1 MLGLSSFASV
11 TILVWALEPSKKKP
25 NPPPVSSENSER
37 IDLAERIRKRRA
49 EANDYR
55 EYARA
60 LDQDLM
66 STLEE
71 RREQK
76 PVPGIKESRQ
86 RWRRKFETARRQV
99 NRWRNAERGSIEW
112 QEREEILKSLDDGPQ

>member
-1 MLGLSSFASV
+1 MS
-11 TILVWALEPSKKKP
+11 
-25 NPPPVSSENSER
+25 SER

-49 EANDYR
+49 EANEYR

-71 RREQK
+71 QRELK

-86 RWRRKFETARRQV
+86 RWRRKFETAKRQV
-99 NRWRNAERGSIEW
+99 KRWRNAERGSIEW
-112 QEREEILKSLDDGPQ
+112 QERQEILKSLDDGPQ